1 MRGNSLKF
9 NYFLKNRKI
18 IYKSRRYFQIKVIL
32 TLTGLEIFF
41 CDFDDFSHFD
51 HDFILEFFFGQK
63 HMKGN
68 SLKFNYFLK
77 NIKSLN
83 WRRSQLQISVILTLC
98 RLSQTL
104 QNLVFLGFLVAAKT
118 GNSLSVRLTFP
129 FPLSKP
135 FHFLSVRRGQAF
147 RTPNFIPPTQIEQ
160 Y

>member
-51 HDFILEFFFGQK
+51 HDFILEKFFGQK

-68 SLKFNYFLK
+68 SLKFNNFLK

-83 WRRSQLQISVILTLC
+83 WRKS
-98 RLSQTL
+98 
-104 QNLVFLGFLVAAKT
+104 
-118 GNSLSVRLTFP
+118 
-129 FPLSKP
+129 
-135 FHFLSVRRGQAF
+135 
-147 RTPNFIPPTQIEQ
+147 
-160 Y
+160 